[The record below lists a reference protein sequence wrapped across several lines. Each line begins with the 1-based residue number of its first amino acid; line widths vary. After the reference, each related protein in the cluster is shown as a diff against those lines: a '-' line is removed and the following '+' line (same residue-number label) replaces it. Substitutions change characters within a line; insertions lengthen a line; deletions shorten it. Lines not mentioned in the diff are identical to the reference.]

1 MALKTLGTSA
11 TTTLNALV
19 MNSNL
24 TVADA
29 ATLRAN
35 IKYDGAYVNAVW
47 TQIEAGAIY
56 PGGFEFQGGQ
66 GLLHVPRRG
75 VLQVLPGDYVAYDP
89 NGWPILVAGW
99 SITGNNAGAT
109 GWTHS

>member
-19 MNSNL
+19 MNSDL

-35 IKYDGAYVNAVW
+35 IKWDYVYVN
-47 TQIEAGAIY
+47 GAWVQNQNGAAY
-56 PGGFEFQGGQ
+56 PGGFEFQGGS
-66 GLLHVPRRG
+66 GLLYVPRRG

-89 NGWPILVAGW
+89 NGWPILVAGG
-99 SITGNNAGAT
+99 SITTNVGSAT
-109 GWTHS
+109 GWAHS

>member
-19 MNSNL
+19 MNSNYSA
-24 TVADA
+24 ADA

-35 IKYDGAYVNAVW
+35 IKWDWDYVNGAF
-47 TQIEAGAIY
+47 TRIQAGAIY
-56 PGGFEFQGGQ
+56 PAAFEFQGGS

-75 VLQVLPGDYVAYDP
+75 VLKVLPGDYVGYDP
-89 NGWPILVAGW
+89 NGWPILVSGGSIQASGW
-99 SITGNNAGAT
+99 S
-109 GWTHS
+109 HS